1 MVCKSEAGDTR
12 ICETCLDQLKLV
24 HGLGRGE
31 RYDRAGRLK
40 SAPNYY
46 DRSDL
51 RSEIGIVAPYVSGTI
66 TVLSWERFLSED
78 SKLGMSFALDQVG
91 VGCQQSED
99 FIYKTWTAVAL
110 FFNHHPRAYQPSEDW
125 DVLL

>member
-1 MVCKSEAGDTR
+1 VVCKSEAGDTR

-24 HGLGRGE
+24 HGLGRSE

-40 SAPNYY
+40 SSPNYY

-51 RSEIGIVAPYVSGTI
+51 RSEIGISAPYVSGTI
-66 TVLSWERFLSED
+66 TMLPWTTFLSED
-78 SKLGMSFALDQVG
+78 RRRGMSFALDQVG

-99 FIYKTWTAVAL
+99 FIYESWTAFAL
-110 FFNHHPRAYQPSEDW
+110 FFNHHGRVYQPDEEG
-125 DVLL
+125 